1 MLQALCDEFDEFAS
15 NPTNII
21 INGINTF
28 EETDVASVIANKYRL
43 ENINLELA
51 DLDEDSLEALKNKID
66 FVFRVHKI
74 ENSNLSVEKI
84 WFIVQTDK
92 IVEKEEKDKEK
103 SQ

>member
-1 MLQALCDEFDEFAS
+1 M
-15 NPTNII
+15 
-21 INGINTF
+21 
-28 EETDVASVIANKYRL
+28 
-43 ENINLELA
+43 ELA